1 MVAYLNVTWFLRA
14 VLGSVADDED
24 CFLIISLLFEGI
36 FGIFKS
42 ASYCMST
49 GDCKTSGDSMAIG
62 SLT

>member
-14 VLGSVADDED
+14 VLGSAAGEED
-24 CFLIISLLFEGI
+24 CSLTISLLFAAT
-36 FGIFKS
+36 FGRFKS

-62 SLT
+62 ELS